1 MEMYYLPDREFN
13 LTQLINMLT
22 VIREKSINMFTVNQ
36 RIIHEQ
42 SENFNQETEIF
53 EDYQAEI
60 M

>member
-13 LTQLINMLT
+13 LTQLINMLM

-53 EDYQAEI
+53 ENYQAEI

>member
-1 MEMYYLPDREFN
+1 MYYLPDREFN